1 MSLEF
6 KYTIGIQE
14 DKCRSAAPSAPQI
27 WPAFTYKYLSEGMT
41 CKTGAIGYDSGGTAA
56 ARQHFAGF
64 YLASIES
71 FTVVTGANSINL

>member
-41 CKTGAIGYDSGGTAA
+41 CKTPVPSGTIVA
-56 ARQHFAGF
+56 ARQLHG
-64 YLASIES
+64 SILQ
-71 FTVVTGANSINL
+71 GSIWHLSSHLLW